1 MREICEAA
9 EINRATFYRY
19 YDNPFDLMDK
29 IEREYLT
36 ELTSLIGEVEPGR
49 MRESLQA
56 MLGFLKENR
65 GDCLVLFLENG
76 DPDFALRA
84 IGECFQ
90 KMLPN
95 LDGIIPGKDQAERE
109 WLFHYMAQGC
119 AAALGSWM
127 RGGMERERGAFGRF
141 SGGLQHQ
148 ATRTLAIRRELA
160 VPFQNRVAD
169 PSVVVPPLS
178 QRMLMSVAGK
188 PMTSQTLDTGLSGL
202 WLIEKPKEAFALGTI
217 SSATSY
223 AHESAAASTSSPSTW
238 MSTVSP
244 SMVTRLSPCMSS
256 ASTIR
261 KLHPSRRRAT
271 GQSFRPRLVL
281 VGFGGLVVVGAEPKT
296 LAVHVR
302 QVKRIVGEQV
312 ARLRHAVGH
321 AIPCRTRRCGH
332 RRNRL

>member
-1 MREICEAA
+1 MGYDARVRYTKGVIRQCFIDALRAKPLRKVTVREICEAA
-9 EINRATFYRY
+9 ERNRATFYRY

-127 RGGMERERGAFGRF
+127 RGGMSESVER
-141 SGGLQHQ
+141 
-148 ATRTLAIRRELA
+148 LADFLVDCNTKLLA
-160 VPFQNRVAD
+160 R
-169 PSVVVPPLS
+169 
-178 QRMLMSVAGK
+178 
-188 PMTSQTLDTGLSGL
+188 
-202 WLIEKPKEAFALGTI
+202 
-217 SSATSY
+217 
-223 AHESAAASTSSPSTW
+223 
-238 MSTVSP
+238 
-244 SMVTRLSPCMSS
+244 
-256 ASTIR
+256 
-261 KLHPSRRRAT
+261 
-271 GQSFRPRLVL
+271 
-281 VGFGGLVVVGAEPKT
+281 
-296 LAVHVR
+296 
-302 QVKRIVGEQV
+302 
-312 ARLRHAVGH
+312 
-321 AIPCRTRRCGH
+321 
-332 RRNRL
+332 

>member
-1 MREICEAA
+1 MGYDARVRYTKGVIRQCFIDALRAKPLRKVTVREICEAA
-9 EINRATFYRY
+9 EINHATFYRY

-127 RGGMERERGAFGRF
+127 RGGMSESVER
-141 SGGLQHQ
+141 
-148 ATRTLAIRRELA
+148 LADFLVDCNTKLLA
-160 VPFQNRVAD
+160 R
-169 PSVVVPPLS
+169 
-178 QRMLMSVAGK
+178 
-188 PMTSQTLDTGLSGL
+188 
-202 WLIEKPKEAFALGTI
+202 
-217 SSATSY
+217 
-223 AHESAAASTSSPSTW
+223 
-238 MSTVSP
+238 
-244 SMVTRLSPCMSS
+244 
-256 ASTIR
+256 
-261 KLHPSRRRAT
+261 
-271 GQSFRPRLVL
+271 
-281 VGFGGLVVVGAEPKT
+281 
-296 LAVHVR
+296 
-302 QVKRIVGEQV
+302 
-312 ARLRHAVGH
+312 
-321 AIPCRTRRCGH
+321 
-332 RRNRL
+332 